1 MRIIFPLL
9 KGKLAVIACF
19 VLLLSGCFR
28 VPQQELQAAVDPLN
42 DKNYPLAIEKLSQL
56 LERYPE
62 NAQVNYYLAF
72 AHMKN
77 REHKQALYFLGKVLD
92 IQESYKAVVGDIK
105 MANFL
110 AGNSQS
116 TRDPFFRLAVL
127 EAQKIIE
134 SHPGTEISDR
144 IRFHL
149 GHYYLWK
156 QDYPAAIRTFKQVI
170 DSPPG
175 DTEFDRNAYL
185 MLGNI
190 FLRYLDDEAEGLKFH
205 KALMDRYPG
214 SDAAVEALFQSAE
227 YNENKMRVYDQRYR
241 ALREFAKTWDNDS
254 ALGLEAQ
261 SAKQQSQKDFQFAR
275 EYREKAVAAYR
286 KILGGR
292 DQDAFYARAKTR
304 LDRL

>member
-1 MRIIFPLL
+1 MRIMFPLL
-9 KGKLAVIACF
+9 KGPLAVLVCF
-19 VLLLSGCFR
+19 ALLSGCFR
-28 VPQQELQAAVDPLN
+28 IPQQELQAAVDPLN
-42 DKNYPLAIEKLSQL
+42 EQNYPLAIEKLSQL
-56 LERYPE
+56 LKRYPK

-77 REHKQALYFLGKVLD
+77 KDHKQALYFLEQTLKARKD
-92 IQESYKAVVGDIK
+92 YKTVIGDIK

-116 TRDPFFRLAVL
+116 TQDPFFRLAVL

-134 SHPGTEISDR
+134 AHPDTEISDR

-156 QDYPAAIRTFKQVI
+156 RDYFAAIRAFKQVI

-175 DTEFDRNAYL
+175 DTESDRNAYL

-190 FLRYLDDEAEGLKFH
+190 FLRYLDDEAKGLKFH
-205 KALMDRYPG
+205 QALMDRYPE
-214 SDAAVEALFQSAE
+214 SAAAVEALFQSAE

-241 ALREFAKTWDNDS
+241 ALREFSKTWKNDS
-254 ALGLEAQ
+254 VLGLEAR
-261 SAKQQSQKDFQFAR
+261 SAKQQSQKDFQLAG
-275 EYREKAVAAYR
+275 EYRAKAAAAYR
-286 KILGGR
+286 KILDGR
-292 DQDAFYARAKTR
+292 GQGAFYARAKTR

>member
-1 MRIIFPLL
+1 MRILFPLL
-9 KGKLAVIACF
+9 KSNLAALVCF
-19 VLLLSGCFR
+19 LLLSGCFR
-28 VPQQELQAAVDPLN
+28 IPQQELQAAVDPLN

-56 LERYPE
+56 LERYPK

-77 REHKQALYFLGKVLD
+77 KEHKKALHFLDQVLAFQKD
-92 IQESYKAVVGDIK
+92 YEAVVGDIK

-110 AGNSQS
+110 AGNSQT

-134 SHPGTEISDR
+134 LHPNTEISDR
-144 IRFHL
+144 VRFHL

-156 QDYPAAIRTFKQVI
+156 RDYPAAIRIFKQVI

-175 DTEFDRNAYL
+175 DTESDRNAYL
-185 MLGNI
+185 MLGNV
-190 FLRYLDDEAEGLKFH
+190 FLRYLDNEAEGLKFH
-205 KALMDRYPG
+205 KALMERYPG

-241 ALREFAKTWDNDS
+241 ALREFAQTWSNDS
-254 ALGLEAQ
+254 TLGLEAR
-261 SAKQQSQKDFQFAR
+261 SARQQSQKDLQFAMK
-275 EYREKAVAAYR
+275 YREKAVAAYR
-286 KILGGR
+286 KILDGR
-292 DQDAFYARAKTR
+292 GEDAFYARAKTR